1 MPPNVEECLAR
12 ATALFEQEFGPPAG
26 LGNRRA
32 EMFFVPGRIEVLGK
46 HTDYAGG
53 RSLLAAMESGVAVVS
68 ALNGTDEVRLA
79 NADPQFPKA
88 AFPLS
93 PDWPIPI
100 GPWTNYPMTVARRL
114 LRNFGSEKKLRG
126 VDVAFASTLP
136 PAGGMSSS
144 SAIMVASFFALAG
157 PNQMLELPKFK
168 TNIQTAE
175 DLATYLAC
183 HENGR
188 SFRDLEGDSGV
199 GTFGGSEDHTAML
212 CCQPGRLSVCSFC
225 PTRIE
230 RAVPLPEDLVFV
242 VCYSGVSAEKTGEA
256 LAKYNSVSARA
267 RQACALYNA
276 HYQTRHETL
285 ADIVRDNASLERQAL
300 LDKFARPERRCPTCA
315 SLEGQA
321 LWEKFAQ
328 IPGAND
334 LPGRGLERYQ
344 QFVNESEYY
353 VPAAAEALASSDQ
366 SEFGRLVDQSHADSQ
381 RLLGNIIPEI
391 DWLQQSAR
399 QLGAIAA
406 SGFGAGFGGS
416 VYAIVRAAEAA
427 EFQRRWEAAYLQE
440 FPQYRDRAL
449 WLTTR
454 PAGAARRLDS
464 RFPPA

>member
-1 MPPNVEECLAR
+1 MLPNAGECLGR
-12 ATALFEQEFGPPAG
+12 ATALFEKEFGPLAG
-26 LGNRRA
+26 PGNRRA
-32 EMFFVPGRIEVLGK
+32 EKSFVPGRIEVLGK

-53 RSLLAAMESGVAVVS
+53 RSLLAAMECGVAVVS
-68 ALNGTDEVRLA
+68 ALNGTEEVRLA

-93 PDWPIPI
+93 PNGPIPI

-126 VDVAFASTLP
+126 VDAAFASTLP
-136 PAGGMSSS
+136 PASGMSSS
-144 SAIMVASFFALAG
+144 SAIIVASFFALAG

-168 TNIQTAE
+168 ASIQTAE

-188 SFRDLEGDSGV
+188 SFRDLAGERGV

-230 RAVPLPEDLVFV
+230 RAVPFPEDLVFV
-242 VCYSGVSAEKTGEA
+242 VCHSGVPAEKTGEA
-256 LAKYNSVSARA
+256 LEKYNSVSARA

-300 LDKFARPERRCPTCA
+300 LNKFA
-315 SLEGQA
+315 
-321 LWEKFAQ
+321 K

-334 LPGRGLERYQ
+334 LPGRWLERFQ
-344 QFVNESEYY
+344 QFVMESEYL
-353 VPAAAEALASSDQ
+353 VPRAAEALANSDL
-366 SEFGRLVDQSHADSQ
+366 SEFGRLVDQSHANSH

-399 QLGAIAA
+399 QLGAMAA

-427 EFQRRWEAAYLQE
+427 QFQRPWKKTYLQG

-454 PAGAARRLDS
+454 PAGAARRLEA
-464 RFPPA
+464 RPPAA

>member
-1 MPPNVEECLAR
+1 MLHNAEECLGR
-12 ATALFEQEFGPPAG
+12 ATALFEKEFGPLAG
-26 LGNRRA
+26 PGNRRA
-32 EMFFVPGRIEVLGK
+32 EKFFVPGRIEVLGK

-53 RSLLAAMESGVAVVS
+53 RSLLAAMERGVAVVS

-114 LRNFGSEKKLRG
+114 LRNFGSEKRLRG
-126 VDVAFASTLP
+126 VDAAFASTLP
-136 PAGGMSSS
+136 PASGMSSS

-157 PNQMLELPKFK
+157 PNQVLELPKFK
-168 TNIQTAE
+168 ASIQTAE

-188 SFRDLEGDSGV
+188 SFRDLAGDGGV

-230 RAVPLPEDLVFV
+230 RAVAFPEELVFV
-242 VCYSGVSAEKTGEA
+242 VCHSGVQAEKTGEA
-256 LAKYNSVSARA
+256 LGKYNAVSARA

-285 ADIVRDNASLERQAL
+285 AGIVRDNASLERQAL
-300 LDKFARPERRCPTCA
+300 L
-315 SLEGQA
+315 G
-321 LWEKFAQ
+321 KFAQ
-328 IPGAND
+328 IPRAND
-334 LPGRGLERYQ
+334 PAGRWLERFQ
-344 QFVNESEYY
+344 QFVTESEYL
-353 VPAAAEALASSDQ
+353 VPRAAEALASSDLA
-366 SEFGRLVDQSHADSQ
+366 EFGRLVDQSHANS
-381 RLLGNIIPEI
+381 RTLLGNIISEI

-399 QLGAIAA
+399 QLGAMAA

-427 EFQRRWEAAYLQE
+427 PFQRRWEKAYLKA
-440 FPQYRDRAL
+440 FPQYRNRAL

-454 PAGAARRLDS
+454 PAGAARRLES
-464 RFPPA
+464 WLQPRFGQLPRRRSP